1 MKRPECMMRALWRD
15 LLVHVG
21 LFGILVVG
29 APAWASALWDPVT
42 EVEGMQ
48 VARRLL
54 GDRAL

>member
-1 MKRPECMMRALWRD
+1 MMRALWRD

-21 LFGILVVG
+21 LFGVLVVG

-48 VARRLL
+48 PVHHSTRNVSHL
-54 GDRAL
+54 